1 MPNKKVGT
9 NPKEEEFIL
18 LSGKANTKLA
28 QDIAKLIGQE
38 VYEPLSYFS
47 DGEVRVRIPVSMRN
61 RHVFIIQPTA
71 PMVNDRIMEL
81 LLMID
86 AAKRSSAAEISAI
99 IPYFGYSRQDR
110 KEMPRV
116 PISSSLIANM
126 LTTAGAT
133 QILTIDIH
141 SQQQQGFVSIPWDN
155 LYGSYALIPM
165 IKAQKLKNLI
175 VASPDKGG
183 MVRATGYAKLLGAE
197 GVALVY
203 KERDVAV
210 NNQSEALYMIGNVQG
225 KNVLLVDD
233 MIDTAGTI
241 VSAASYIKKQ
251 GAASIRLAA
260 THGIFSGPAM
270 EKISSPAIDEIFVTD
285 TIRQK
290 SEVINSKKIKVASV
304 APLLAEAIRR
314 IQTGESISRDL
325 IL

>member
-1 MPNKKVGT
+1 MANQAKS
-9 NPKEEEFIL
+9 EEFIL
-18 LSGKANTKLA
+18 LAGRANPKLA
-28 QDIAKLIGQE
+28 HDIANILGQE
-38 VYEPLSYFS
+38 LYEPISLFS

-71 PMVNDRIMEL
+71 PMVNDSIMEL
-81 LLMID
+81 LFMVD
-86 AAKRSSAAEISAI
+86 AAKRSSAADISAI

-126 LTTAGAT
+126 ITVSGAS

-141 SQQQQGFVSIPWDN
+141 SQQQQGFISVPWDN
-155 LYGSYALIPM
+155 LYGSYALIPE
-165 IKAQKLKNLI
+165 IKSRNLDNLV

-183 MVRATGYAKLLGAE
+183 MVRATGYARMLGAS

-210 NNQSEALYMIGNVQG
+210 NNKSETLAMIGDVKG

-233 MIDTAGTI
+233 IIDTGGTI
-241 VSAASYIKKQ
+241 VSAANLLESY
-251 GAASIRLAA
+251 GAKSIRLAI
-260 THGIFSGPAM
+260 THGIFSGDALKKL
-270 EKISSPAIDEIFVTD
+270 ESPAIEEIIVTD
-285 TIRQK
+285 TIRQRPEIV
-290 SEVINSKKIKVASV
+290 SNKKIKIASI
-304 APLLAEAIRR
+304 APLLAEAIKRF
-314 IQTGESISRDL
+314 QTGKSISRDL